1 MMVANILATRTV
13 FLNTSVLA
21 MLHSR
26 YRDCLQEK
34 VSKSEEIKIVCFNSF
49 IQALAIFLEYYVQN
63 KEGKLSD
70 VADFYQLS
78 YVPYVDLSIVDK
90 ERVT

>member
-1 MMVANILATRTV
+1 
-13 FLNTSVLA
+13 
-21 MLHSR
+21 MLHPR
-26 YRDCLQEK
+26 YRDFLQEK
-34 VSKSEEIKIVCFNSF
+34 VSKSEEIKIVCFKSVF

-90 ERVT
+90 ERDDLSAILTVIVCF